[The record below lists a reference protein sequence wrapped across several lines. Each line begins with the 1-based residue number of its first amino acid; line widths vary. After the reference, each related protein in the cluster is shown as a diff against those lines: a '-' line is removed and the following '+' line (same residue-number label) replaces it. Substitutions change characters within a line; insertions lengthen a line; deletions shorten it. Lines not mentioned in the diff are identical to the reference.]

1 MKMKLRCYHPS
12 HQPSAYEFYILSK
25 GNNAGRP
32 LRKACPN
39 CFALSFDDYD
49 TCEEHYWLCFAM
61 FQSRVFEPYLT
72 GSVIP
77 FLRLPD
83 VLGLLE
89 THYYKMEQN
98 KDKFTRA
105 VEKLVSCQQRA
116 NKVNYILYLLEIVH
130 KSTLYSIMR

>member
-1 MKMKLRCYHPS
+1 MRTLKCFNPAQ
-12 HQPSAYEFYILSK
+12 QPGAYEFYILSK

-32 LRKACPN
+32 MRQSCPN
-39 CFALSFDDYD
+39 CFVMSFDDH
-49 TCEEHYWLCFAM
+49 EERESYYWTCFAM
-61 FQSRVFEPYLT
+61 FQARIFEPYLT

-77 FLRLPD
+77 FLRIND
-83 VLGLLE
+83 VACLIE
-89 THYYKMEQN
+89 AQYFKMLQN

-105 VEKLVSCQQRA
+105 LEKLVSCQQRA